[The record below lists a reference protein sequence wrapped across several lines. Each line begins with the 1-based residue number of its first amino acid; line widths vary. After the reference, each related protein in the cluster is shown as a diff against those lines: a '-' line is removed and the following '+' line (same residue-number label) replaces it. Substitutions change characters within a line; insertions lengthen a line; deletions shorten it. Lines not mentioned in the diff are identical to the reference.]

1 MACSI
6 QAFWH
11 KLPRIEESFFQID
24 TVIVSMFLALLVFSR
39 AFGALGVMSNPGSSL
54 NYTGDCG
61 TMSNSV
67 SFTTAQCSG
76 NCYTE
81 SMKQGITPGVC
92 DVTFVTAGCVTGS
105 KDCASLQ
112 TEYDAMD
119 PSAGNFG
126 FACDECSSDGCN
138 PTTPLAITLS
148 ALASKG
154 MSFSFTVVSG
164 WFCVGVICLEWM

>member
-1 MACSI
+1 M
-6 QAFWH
+6 
-11 KLPRIEESFFQID
+11 L
-24 TVIVSMFLALLVFSR
+24 MFLALLVFSR
-39 AFGALGVMSNPGSSL
+39 AFVALGVMCNSGSSL

-81 SMKQGITPGVC
+81 SMKQGITPNGVC
-92 DVTFVTAGCVTGS
+92 DVTFVTAGCVVTGS
-105 KDCASLQ
+105 DCATLQ

-126 FACDECSSDGCN
+126 FACEECSSDGCN
-138 PTTPLAITLS
+138 PTTPLALTLS
-148 ALASKG
+148 AVASKG
-154 MSFSFTVVSG
+154 MSFSFAALFLVASAY
-164 WFCVGVICLEWM
+164 M